1 MAQTSSE
8 TVARP
13 YAKAAFEFARD
24 KQALQAWSQSLAL
37 AAQVAGNADV
47 GERVLGNPRLTA
59 ADKTRLLLEVCGD
72 DLDDTSVQNF
82 LHLVGEKGRLAAL
95 PDIFEEFEALRAQEE
110 KRVDVTIVSAFDL
123 DEAQQNV
130 LAEAL
135 KKRLNREI
143 SITTQVDRELLGGVI
158 LRTGDT
164 VIDGSVRG
172 RLQRLREALTA

>member
-1 MAQTSSE
+1 MAESS

-24 KQALQAWSQSLAL
+24 KQALKAWSQSLSL
-37 AAQVAGNADV
+37 AARVAGDADV
-47 GERVLGNPRLTA
+47 EARILSNPRLTA
-59 ADKTRLLLEVCGD
+59 DDKTRLLLELCGD
-72 DLDDTSVQNF
+72 DASFDEHVGNF
-82 LHLVGEKGRLAAL
+82 LRLVGEKGRLAAL
-95 PDIFEEFEALRAQEE
+95 PDIFDEFEALRAQEE
-110 KRVDVTIVSAFDL
+110 KRVDVTIVSAFEL
-123 DEAQQNV
+123 DDAQQNV

-143 SITTQVDRELLGGVI
+143 SITTQVDRQLLGGVI

>member
-1 MAQTSSE
+1 MAESS

-24 KQALQAWSQSLAL
+24 HKALQAWSQSLSL
-37 AAQVAGNADV
+37 AAAAAGDADV
-47 GERVLGNPRLTA
+47 SERILGNPRLTA
-59 ADKTRLLLEVCGD
+59 DDKIRLLLEVCGEGAFD
-72 DLDDTSVQNF
+72 EQVGNF
-82 LHLVGEKGRLAAL
+82 LRLVGEKGRLAAL
-95 PDIFEEFEALRAQEE
+95 PDIFEEFEVLRAQEE
-110 KRVDVTIVSAFDL
+110 KRVDVTIVSAFEL
-123 DEAQQNV
+123 DDAQQNV